1 MDDNNNSESYTS
13 AEVVSMLD
21 SMMSSDP
28 LFSVP
33 PESQGF
39 KEQTEEKN
47 IGGRPRKNPDEVLSV
62 VRKFRL
68 TKSDAENLSRLARQA
83 DMSEA
88 DYIRWTIFNG
98 HDNKK
103 RKVPNAKDL
112 QLLRFAFKRPAGLLN
127 QLLAAMYSQ
136 PIDRNITQEE
146 LVKFVEAVRDIRQT
160 QINLIDQVNIAL
172 REYND
177 KIIPRGEEQA

>member
-1 MDDNNNSESYTS
+1 
-13 AEVVSMLD
+13 
-21 SMMSSDP
+21 
-28 LFSVP
+28 
-33 PESQGF
+33 
-39 KEQTEEKN
+39 
-47 IGGRPRKNPDEVLSV
+47 
-62 VRKFRL
+62 
-68 TKSDAENLSRLARQA
+68 
-83 DMSEA
+83 MSEA

>member
-1 MDDNNNSESYTS
+1 MDDNNNSDSYTS
-13 AEVVSMLD
+13 AEVVSMLE

-28 LFSVP
+28 LFAEP
-33 PESQGF
+33 PEYQGF
-39 KEQTEEKN
+39 KKEEVEKN
-47 IGGRPRKNPDEVLSV
+47 VGGRPRKNPNEAMTIT
-62 VRKFRL
+62 RKFRL
-68 TKSDAENLSRLARQA
+68 TETDAENLRKLARNA

-88 DYIRWTIFNG
+88 DFIRWTIFNG

-112 QLLRFAFKRPAGLLN
+112 QMLRFAFKRPAGLLN

-146 LVKFVEAVRDIRQT
+146 LIKFIEAVRDIRQT
-160 QINLIDQVNIAL
+160 QMNLVDQVNIAL